1 MISFLI
7 HGLFRSLLFS
17 FPIFEAHRYIFVDFG
32 LITLRLESILCMF
45 SIPYSFLRLVLS
57 PSLWSAL
64 VSGECLPC
72 TCEASVTAAVGWN
85 APRMSVKS
93 RWLFRSVSLLVLC
106 QLVCHFWERGNGV
119 SDYTCVFGYF
129 CFGYTI
135 VVFCFVTLLV
145 HVKIKFGIMCYL
157 EEWNCWS

>member
-17 FPIFEAHRYIFVDFG
+17 FPIFEAHRYTFVDFG

-93 RWLFRSVSLLVLC
+93 RWLLQPVQICVFTGIVSTCLSLLR
-106 QLVCHFWERGNGV
+106 EG
-119 SDYTCVFGYF
+119 
-129 CFGYTI
+129 
-135 VVFCFVTLLV
+135 
-145 HVKIKFGIMCYL
+145 
-157 EEWNCWS
+157 